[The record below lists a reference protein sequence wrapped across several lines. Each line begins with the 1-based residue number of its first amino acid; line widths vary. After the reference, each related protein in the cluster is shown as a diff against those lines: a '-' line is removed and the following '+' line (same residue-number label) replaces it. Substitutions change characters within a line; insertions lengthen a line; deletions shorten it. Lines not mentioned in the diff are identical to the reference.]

1 MQTHRVHP
9 ANESQE
15 KALKAVFE
23 ALQVEYEEDIMEPDE
38 TERIL
43 GNAYLTEKLEQSRK
57 DMYEGRG
64 EKISLGDLWK

>member
-1 MQTHRVHP
+1 MQTLRVHP